1 MIDREQNCRSF
12 FNSMFTETFP
22 APVTDSLVM
31 LQLHHV
37 NWVSSKGWHNKQ
49 PLEYIAL
56 ICSEVYEVWEA
67 HSAPGSDVSKIQ
79 EEVSDIVLRII
90 DFIYVMDE
98 HLQCMPLYSI
108 LTQETVID
116 NRLDSLNTSE
126 FILNDY
132 LFALFLKV
140 SSVCNHFRS
149 AVLEMDSVLSSR
161 SALNQSLYLCFLI
174 LDRYK
179 EKDEDILTPI
189 RDKIAFNL
197 ERKSVRFK

>member
-1 MIDREQNCRSF
+1 MIDREHCRSF
-12 FNSMFTETFP
+12 FAQPFNETFP
-22 APVTDSLVM
+22 SPLADSLVT
-31 LQLHHV
+31 LQIRHAD
-37 NWVSSKGWHNKQ
+37 WVKSKGWHNKQ

-56 ICSEVYEVWEA
+56 ISSEVYEVWEA
-67 HSAPGSDVSKIQ
+67 HAAPGLDIGKIQ

-98 HLQCMPLYSI
+98 HLKCMPLYSI
-108 LTQETVID
+108 LNQETVID

-132 LFALFLKV
+132 LLAIFLKV
-140 SSVCNHFRS
+140 TSVCNHFR
-149 AVLEMDSVLSSR
+149 APVLEMDSVLSSR

-179 EKDEDILTPI
+179 GDEDILDPI
-189 RDKIAFNL
+189 RSKIAFNL